1 LAVGAACVRSAWASA
16 AACAAVARRATPLH
30 FAARNGDADATAA
43 LIVAGADASIKDWT
57 GYAAPRHTAAA
68 AALVSAGGR
77 QSNKPNFVGRAAR
90 TRWRCSRRAAAPLA
104 IASTTPALGCA
115 HFVHPTSTRS
125 PQQCTQRL
133 HRWSCALAPARL
145 SVEHDAP
152 DLPLVSAHAC
162 VFCSAAPSR
171 TARGDQHV
179 SWPYVHYSGCTAK
192 APSRARS
199 RTSRV
204 VLQANAHVA
213 ANEEVR
219 PLAVRVRVR
228 GGARRRTWR
237 YQLGA
242 K

>member
-1 LAVGAACVRSAWASA
+1 VRPGALGVGQC
-16 AACAAVARRATPLH
+16 CRRCCRCPQGH
-30 FAARNGDADATAA
+30 
-43 LIVAGADASIKDWT
+43 
-57 GYAAPRHTAAA
+57 A
-68 AALVSAGGR
+68 AALCCLEWQRRRNGRADRRRRGRVHQGLDRVRRTAQPSATDAAPLPAGGR
-77 QSNKPNFVGRAAR
+77 QSNSHTIMGRAAR

-133 HRWSCALAPARL
+133 QRWSCALAPARL

-204 VLQANAHVA
+204 VLQANTHMA

-219 PLAVRVRVR
+219 PLTVRVRVR
-228 GGARRRTWR
+228 SGARRRTWR